1 MRSAAFELASATSPP
16 VRAYSHHHSCS
27 VFRAAFSTTAPPA
40 PPTRSAR
47 PHFRRRTST
56 FTPIDPAAVTVPAS
70 LVARI
75 NAGAATDTDNDD
87 ADDEAADD
95 AADDAALIDRSLVAR
110 RTLFATLRQLQRMDA
125 AELSNEYVDA
135 IVNSLALHAPLLPR
149 ERLHIAAL
157 YAHVGRET
165 EAVVHV
171 GQLLREG
178 HMTAEWAEVVRQ
190 SAERAA
196 LVGLEERMNRIVK
209 TLKAGGSGSTTSA
222 GAMANEMTA
231 TVRA

>member
-1 MRSAAFELASATSPP
+1 M
-16 VRAYSHHHSCS
+16 
-27 VFRAAFSTTAPPA
+27 
-40 PPTRSAR
+40 
-47 PHFRRRTST
+47 
-56 FTPIDPAAVTVPAS
+56 PAS

-75 NAGAATDTDNDD
+75 NAGIATDAD
-87 ADDEAADD
+87 ADDEADEEADED
-95 AADDAALIDRSLVAR
+95 GEDAALIDRSLVAR

-125 AELSNEYVDA
+125 AELSHEYVDA

-165 EAVVHV
+165 EAVVHI

-178 HMTAEWAEVVRQ
+178 HMTADWAELVRQ

-209 TLKAGGSGSTTSA
+209 TLKAGESGSPASA
-222 GAMANEMTA
+222 GAMADEMTA
-231 TVRA
+231 AVRA